1 MINLPFETSVVEDL
15 SLRCDVREPRIFTAT
30 TRASN
35 GAKESMIA
43 VKAKTAKP

>member
-1 MINLPFETSVVEDL
+1 LKTSAF
-15 SLRCDVREPRIFTAT
+15 DVMCGRSAYLFTAI